1 MYFEHLLEHL
11 LETVET
17 IETVETVETDDSMCT
32 FDRVVAQSRYRTI
45 ALSRCCVIAFALSH
59 DRVIALLCNRV
70 RVVTFSLYRGLDDA
84 VSRLVRYRVYRRC
97 SIASI
102 DGFSIRRAHS
112 THQTR

>member
-17 IETVETVETDDSMCT
+17 VETVEIDDSMC
-32 FDRVVAQSRYRTI
+32 TI

-97 SIASI
+97 GIASI

-112 THQTR
+112 TR

>member
-1 MYFEHLLEHL
+1 MYFEHLLE
-11 LETVET
+11 TV
-17 IETVETVETDDSMCT
+17 ETVETVETDDTMCT
-32 FDRVVAQSRYRTI
+32 FDRVVARPRCRTI
-45 ALSRCCVIAFALSH
+45 ALSH

-70 RVVTFSLYRGLDDA
+70 RDITFSLYRCLDDA
-84 VSRLVRYRVYRRC
+84 VSRLVQYRVYRRC